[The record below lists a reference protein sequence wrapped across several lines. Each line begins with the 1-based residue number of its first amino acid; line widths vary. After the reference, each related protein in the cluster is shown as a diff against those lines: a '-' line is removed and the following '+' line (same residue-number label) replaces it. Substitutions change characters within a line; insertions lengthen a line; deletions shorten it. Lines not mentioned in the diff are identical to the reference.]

1 MKFVAVFCVV
11 AAFAAGWFAQP
22 FFKHTMSSHDGS
34 TMAPDSA
41 VGKADADADADKKEA
56 LYWVA
61 PMDPNYRRDKPGKSP
76 MGMDLVPVYEDDAGQ
91 QNDGGVTIS
100 ATMEHNLGVRTAIVE
115 EGPFELSI
123 KAVGAI
129 MFNEDRLVHVHSRVE
144 GWIEKTWVKSMGDP
158 VKQGQ
163 RLFEL
168 YSPQLV
174 NAQQE
179 YLAALR
185 SNNPLLKKASRNRLN
200 ALGLTNRQIRRLEQD
215 NSVSPTITH
224 YAEQAGVVASL
235 GVREGMYIKP
245 ALEIMSIGALDEV
258 WLIAEVFERQAGWIQ
273 VGQRAEISLP
283 ALPGVV
289 KTGVVDY
296 IYPVL
301 DQSTRTLQVRLRFP
315 NEGGLL
321 KPNMFADVKLLAS
334 VGDKVISIPR
344 EAVIRSGNHNR
355 VVLAAGDGRY
365 RPALV
370 TPGVESDEKIQILN
384 GLEAGQQVVVSAQFL
399 IDSESNID
407 MALATLEEQ
416 NQQAEMPRQV
426 LASGRINGIQA
437 EQRLLT
443 ITHDPIDEWQ
453 WPTMKMDFKL
463 AESVDTS
470 VLSAGQLIEFSIEK
484 TGEWDYQV
492 TEVMADS
499 QTTKPDQAAAASGS
513 KAVQTQGE
521 IKEVMAEARML
532 SIVHDPIPEWQW
544 PVMNMMLSVAE
555 SESLDGLKVG
565 QRVSFRLSETEDGD
579 YLVDNIQP
587 VE

>member
-1 MKFVAVFCVV
+1 MKFLAMLCVV
-11 AAFAAGWFAQP
+11 AAFIAGWFAQP
-22 FFKHTMSSHDGS
+22 LFKHSLSSSDGS
-34 TMAPDSA
+34 TITAASGAED
-41 VGKADADADADKKEA
+41 DKQP

-91 QNDGGVTIS
+91 QNAGGVTIS
-100 ATMEHNLGVRTAIVE
+100 ATMEHNLGVRTATVE
-115 EGPFELSI
+115 EGPFELPI
-123 KAVGAI
+123 KAVGTI
-129 MFNEDRLVHVHSRVE
+129 VFNEDRLVHVHSRVA

-158 VKQGQ
+158 VKKGQ

-174 NAQQE
+174 NAQEE
-179 YLAALR
+179 YLAALG
-185 SNNPLLKKASRNRLN
+185 SNNNLLKTASKNRLI
-200 ALGLTNRQIRRLEQD
+200 ALGLTKRQISRLEQRKG
-215 NSVSPTITH
+215 VSATITH
-224 YAEQAGVVASL
+224 YAEQGGVVASL

-245 ALEIMSIGALDEV
+245 ALEIMTIGALDEV
-258 WLIAEVFERQAGWIQ
+258 WLIAEIFERQAGWIKA
-273 VGQRAEISLP
+273 GQRAEISLP
-283 ALPGVV
+283 ALPGIG

-301 DQSTRTLQVRLRFP
+301 NQDTRTLQVRLRIP
-315 NEGGLL
+315 NEDRLL

-334 VGDKVISIPR
+334 VGEKVIAIPR
-344 EAVIRSGNHNR
+344 EAVIRSGTHSR
-355 VVLAAGDGRY
+355 VVLALGDGQY

-370 TPGVESDEKIQILN
+370 RPGVESDEKIQILN

-407 MALATLEEQ
+407 MALAALDKQ
-416 NQQAEMPRQV
+416 KKQSEMPQQV
-426 LASGRINGIQA
+426 MAMGTIEGFQPD
-437 EQRLLT
+437 QRLLT
-443 ITHDPIDEWQ
+443 ITHDPVEEWQ

-463 AESVDTS
+463 AESVDFPA
-470 VLSAGQLIEFSIEK
+470 LSEGQRIEFSIEK

-492 TEVMADS
+492 TEVIVVS
-499 QTTKPDQAAAASGS
+499 QQTEPGHSATTGSS

-521 IKEVMAEARML
+521 IKQVMPEARML

-555 SESLDGLKVG
+555 NQSIDGLSVG
-565 QRVSFRLSETEDGD
+565 QRISFRLLETENGD
-579 YLVDNIQP
+579 YIVDNIQAM
-587 VE
+587 E